1 MLLPHPVPF
10 AIASAAVIAL
20 TTAPSQAFGRLFPD
34 ESDLAAAHCQAL
46 RDGANPG
53 NAFVYAM
60 QTNAYEL
67 DLQITRQRSRV
78 QTARIQL
85 SAVEN
90 GGFGYSRFNGTRGVI
105 EEQIARAASGAPP
118 GLTVQQ
124 ATRNYWDAKEMAM
137 LLSQRAARWALAM
150 RHELQRFQAGAT
162 ISKRPELYSEHLA
175 ILCPELIK

>member
-1 MLLPHPVPF
+1 MHWPHPVHF

-60 QTNAYEL
+60 QTNASEL
-67 DLQITRQRSRV
+67 DLQISRQRTRV

-85 SAVEN
+85 SAVDN
-90 GGFGYSRFNGTRGVI
+90 GGFGYSRFSGTRGVI

-124 ATRNYWDAKEMAM
+124 ATRNYWDAKEVAM

-150 RHELQRFQAGAT
+150 RHELQRLQAGAA

-175 ILCPELIK
+175 ILCPELVK